1 MIYWISYKGHEIKS
15 EGRKKKFDN
24 NIYTFDIETTSYIIL
39 DDMQLE
45 TDKYLSLSD
54 KEKERCKFYATMYI
68 WMFGINE
75 TVYYGRTYEELN
87 EFLHNIEKYTASQ
100 NIKKFIYVHN
110 LSFEFQFLRNIFKFK
125 NILARKSRKVMKC
138 ELEDLNFEFR
148 CSLYMTNCKLEKL
161 PKVYNLDVEKLVGN
175 LDYNKLRH
183 SGTRLTK
190 KELAYCEND
199 CLVVYKYIQRELEQY
214 DKTKQIPLTSTG
226 HVRREFKDIITKNYK
241 YRNKTRN
248 SINTDGHI
256 YNLLTETFMGGYT
269 HANWIYAD
277 TIINDVS
284 SYDFT
289 SSYPY
294 VMVTHKFPMSRFRIC
309 YIKKDSQMIDCFAYL
324 LVVRFKNI
332 KCKYYNNFISASKCR
347 YITHGR
353 YDNGRLI
360 SADEIEMC
368 LTDIDFKFILQSYD
382 CEYEILESYYSR
394 YGYLPKDFITF
405 ILQKYILKTTY
416 KGVKDKELEYNL
428 EKAKFNSLYG
438 MCVTNNIKDNVEYD
452 NDSGWQE
459 VPQTNE
465 EIMNALEKEEKQG
478 FLSFSWGVWVTA
490 HARNNLLQNVI
501 KLDTFVIYC
510 DTDSIKVREGF
521 DKNVIEDYN
530 KHVINLLN
538 KASKDL
544 EIPIDNFMPE
554 DVKGNK
560 RPLGVFDHDDEY
572 KEFIT
577 QGAKKYAYIDKK
589 YGEIHITVS
598 GVPKKGAK
606 ALKNLSEFRDNFIF
620 NYEDTGK
627 LLLSYNDEQCEFELI
642 DYEGKKKKVNDK
654 YACCLVPTT
663 YELGK
668 SLEYAHLISDES
680 SKRSI
685 YRE

>member
-1 MIYWISYKGHEIKS
+1 
-15 EGRKKKFDN
+15 
-24 NIYTFDIETTSYIIL
+24 
-39 DDMQLE
+39 
-45 TDKYLSLSD
+45 
-54 KEKERCKFYATMYI
+54 
-68 WMFGINE
+68 
-75 TVYYGRTYEELN
+75 
-87 EFLHNIEKYTASQ
+87 
-100 NIKKFIYVHN
+100 
-110 LSFEFQFLRNIFKFK
+110 
-125 NILARKSRKVMKC
+125 MKC